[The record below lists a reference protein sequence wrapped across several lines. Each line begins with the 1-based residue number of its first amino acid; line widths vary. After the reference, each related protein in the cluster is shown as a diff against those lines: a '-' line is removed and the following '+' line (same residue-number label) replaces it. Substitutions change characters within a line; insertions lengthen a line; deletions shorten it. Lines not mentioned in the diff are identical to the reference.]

1 MNEIKVEILPDGI
14 SCKEVNYFGDPPKL
28 ENYRLSNQY
37 PFIENVELFK
47 TDINKWRQTESERKV
62 YRIESPIPIVTDE
75 TGVRFKYQCGDVVGA
90 IKIDE
95 QTVKIV

>member
-14 SCKEVNYFGDPPKL
+14 SCRTLNRFGDKPVK
-28 ENYRLSNQY
+28 NNMQGMRYA
-37 PFIENVELFK
+37 FAIIEWQK
-47 TDINKWRQTESERKV
+47 AESERKV

-75 TGVRFKYQCGDVVGA
+75 TGVRFKYHPGDVVEA

-95 QTVKIV
+95 NIVKII